1 MSSALGYADKKIF
14 IHNIKYSFVVN
25 VTSMGILYL
34 SQIVLA
40 RLMRVD
46 QYGVYVYSLSWLNLL
61 LLMGKMGLDTVLLRY
76 IPQYASRNE
85 WGNSRGLIKRSY
97 QIVFFAS
104 FILLLS
110 AWTIIQ
116 VNRNSLTVNLG
127 NTLLIGISVLP
138 LWTAI
143 KLTQGILQAFK
154 RPGLSQF
161 LDGILSPVLLLSIL
175 GLMIALNIPVS
186 APLVMAIFVVDCFVV
201 LLFGLLWVRFYV
213 LPPEL
218 KIAIGEYKTREWL
231 MFAVPMLMIVG
242 TQVIMSNTDVIMIGM
257 IKDTSQ
263 SGIYSA
269 AARLAT
275 LVSVSL
281 VFVNLVLTPYISE
294 YFHNE
299 RRKEL
304 QHFISLAARIAA
316 LFAVPLFFVLMIYG
330 KYVLGFFGSEFKN
343 GYYSLVIL
351 ITGQLVNVLSGSVGY
366 IMIMT
371 GEQKQAAY
379 VLAGSAGL
387 NIFLNF
393 LLIPAFGIEG
403 AAVATTVSLILWNVV
418 LIFYI
423 KRRMH
428 LNTTIFSGMKPL

>member
-61 LLMGKMGLDTVLLRY
+61 LLIGKMGLDTVLLRY

-143 KLTQGILQAFK
+143 KLTQGRCSCPPRRQ
-154 RPGLSQF
+154 RPGRS
-161 LDGILSPVLLLSIL
+161 
-175 GLMIALNIPVS
+175 
-186 APLVMAIFVVDCFVV
+186 
-201 LLFGLLWVRFYV
+201 
-213 LPPEL
+213 
-218 KIAIGEYKTREWL
+218 
-231 MFAVPMLMIVG
+231 
-242 TQVIMSNTDVIMIGM
+242 DV
-257 IKDTSQ
+257 
-263 SGIYSA
+263 
-269 AARLAT
+269 
-275 LVSVSL
+275 
-281 VFVNLVLTPYISE
+281 
-294 YFHNE
+294 
-299 RRKEL
+299 
-304 QHFISLAARIAA
+304 
-316 LFAVPLFFVLMIYG
+316 
-330 KYVLGFFGSEFKN
+330 
-343 GYYSLVIL
+343 
-351 ITGQLVNVLSGSVGY
+351 
-366 IMIMT
+366 
-371 GEQKQAAY
+371 
-379 VLAGSAGL
+379 AGSSH
-387 NIFLNF
+387 
-393 LLIPAFGIEG
+393 PAP
-403 AAVATTVSLILWNVV
+403 A
-418 LIFYI
+418 
-423 KRRMH
+423 
-428 LNTTIFSGMKPL
+428 

>member
-1 MSSALGYADKKIF
+1 
-14 IHNIKYSFVVN
+14 
-25 VTSMGILYL
+25 
-34 SQIVLA
+34 
-40 RLMRVD
+40 
-46 QYGVYVYSLSWLNLL
+46 
-61 LLMGKMGLDTVLLRY
+61 
-76 IPQYASRNE
+76 
-85 WGNSRGLIKRSY
+85 
-97 QIVFFAS
+97 
-104 FILLLS
+104 
-110 AWTIIQ
+110 
-116 VNRNSLTVNLG
+116 
-127 NTLLIGISVLP
+127 
-138 LWTAI
+138 
-143 KLTQGILQAFK
+143 
-154 RPGLSQF
+154 
-161 LDGILSPVLLLSIL
+161 
-175 GLMIALNIPVS
+175 
-186 APLVMAIFVVDCFVV
+186 MAIFVVDCFVV